1 MTWSFQSAIFA
12 DVSPEIYSRGS
23 CDGYTT
29 VRRLRSNAG
38 SFVSYWK
45 VLWLFHFGSSKFLRL
60 QLCRY
65 DHICQGDHYFF
76 SVSPRCSGPIQ
87 YLFWS
92 QKDCMG
98 TLGSFLQAQCGSRLP
113 FYCFIS
119 DLRQLDQDKAVQLFH
134 AFAPMLC
141 KRPTKKIEETVRE
154 MSGSEFFIEEKLDGE
169 RMQLHKR
176 GNEYLYFSRSVI
188 FSFSGHHS
196 QSVSGKE
203 RITHICMGNTLAPE
217 AWLRL

>member
-1 MTWSFQSAIFA
+1 
-12 DVSPEIYSRGS
+12 
-23 CDGYTT
+23 
-29 VRRLRSNAG
+29 
-38 SFVSYWK
+38 
-45 VLWLFHFGSSKFLRL
+45 LRL
-60 QLCRY
+60 LFCRY
-65 DHICQGDHYFF
+65 DHICKGDDYFF

-87 YLFWS
+87 YLFRS

-98 TLGSFLQAQCGSRLP
+98 TLGSFLQAQRGGRLP

-188 FSFSGHHS
+188 FHFQVIALNQFQERKGLHI
-196 QSVSGKE
+196 SVWETRWYRELDSVHRQG
-203 RITHICMGNTLAPE
+203 L
-217 AWLRL
+217 